1 MFPCTVNVP
10 AAFAQ
15 VHDAW
20 QLIHEAGTR
29 VDSPAACTATV
40 LFLVMTLKVTVNLW
54 HSNIELCVKLL
65 VDHRML
71 SPAGLDATPGRG
83 SLESWMAATGL
94 TDITTPAQRGLQA
107 SASA

>member
-1 MFPCTVNVP
+1 
-10 AAFAQ
+10 
-15 VHDAW
+15 
-20 QLIHEAGTR
+20 
-29 VDSPAACTATV
+29 
-40 LFLVMTLKVTVNLW
+40 MTLKVTVNLW